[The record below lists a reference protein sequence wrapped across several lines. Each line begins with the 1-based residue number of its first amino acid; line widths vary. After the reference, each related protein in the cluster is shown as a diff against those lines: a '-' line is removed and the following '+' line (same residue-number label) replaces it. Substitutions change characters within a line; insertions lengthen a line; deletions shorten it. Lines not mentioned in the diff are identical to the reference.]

1 MDKKNKADRL
11 IWRYIKQSHKKNESQ
26 TKAEKILTKKL

>member
-1 MDKKNKADRL
+1 MNNMDKKNKADRL
-11 IWRYIKQSHKKNESQ
+11 IWRYIKKNESQ